1 MLAVATEEGLLSRI
15 DSRSA
20 KARMSMFADD
30 VGLFLN
36 PIQGQVKVVS
46 ELLSEFAEASGLN
59 TNTAKSAVYPIQCDG
74 LDVDQIMT
82 DFTCPVRQ
90 FPCTYLGLPLHT
102 RALRRVDFQPLID
115 KIGGRLAGWKGRF
128 LNKAGKLTLVNMVLT
143 SIQHT
148 S

>member
-1 MLAVATEEGLLSRI
+1 MEPLQRMLVVATKEVSRI

-36 PIQGQVKVVS
+36 PIQGEVKVVS

-74 LDVDQIMT
+74 LM
-82 DFTCPVRQ
+82 
-90 FPCTYLGLPLHT
+90 
-102 RALRRVDFQPLID
+102 
-115 KIGGRLAGWKGRF
+115 
-128 LNKAGKLTLVNMVLT
+128 LTK
-143 SIQHT
+143 S
-148 S
+148 